1 MQNSPLASNYPQK
14 SMRIGS
20 TFYFCGLLK
29 KVAACSIFAFCVGS
43 ARFNGGQISF
53 GDNKLLLSAVLC
65 TILGTTSCYLALEL
79 SAVRCTICARD
90 VIVCLV
96 LSAWGLPTCL
106 QYLNRALLVPLGR
119 VTLECFRTLQCWVCV
134 LCWWV
139 SDYLGLI
146 GDNIL
151 GAGKNTDQGTPGKHR
166 NTIQHKCKYQ
176 YTLQQKYSGTMP
188 KEVVA
193 IG

>member
-14 SMRIGS
+14 SVRIGS

-96 LSAWGLPTCL
+96 HFCVRSAGVFTIFEQSTRSTWKGNP
-106 QYLNRALLVPLGR
+106 
-119 VTLECFRTLQCWVCV
+119 WVSGHCTAV
-134 LCWWV
+134 LCLCFVLVGERLLRTNRW
-139 SDYLGLI
+139 
-146 GDNIL
+146 
-151 GAGKNTDQGTPGKHR
+151 
-166 NTIQHKCKYQ
+166 
-176 YTLQQKYSGTMP
+176 
-188 KEVVA
+188 
-193 IG
+193 

>member
-53 GDNKLLLSAVLC
+53 GDNKLLLSAMLC

-79 SAVRCTICARD
+79 SAVRCTICAQD
-90 VIVCLV
+90 VIVCLAHFCV
-96 LSAWGLPTCL
+96 RSAYVFTIFEQSTTSATWKGNP
-106 QYLNRALLVPLGR
+106 
-119 VTLECFRTLQCWVCV
+119 WVFQDTAV
-134 LCWWV
+134 LCLCFVLVGERLLRTNRW
-139 SDYLGLI
+139 
-146 GDNIL
+146 
-151 GAGKNTDQGTPGKHR
+151 
-166 NTIQHKCKYQ
+166 
-176 YTLQQKYSGTMP
+176 
-188 KEVVA
+188 
-193 IG
+193 

>member
-1 MQNSPLASNYPQK
+1 
-14 SMRIGS
+14 MRIGS

-79 SAVRCTICARD
+79 SAVRCTICAQD

-96 LSAWGLPTCL
+96 HFCVRSAG
-106 QYLNRALLVPLGR
+106 V
-119 VTLECFRTLQCWVCV
+119 F
-134 LCWWV
+134 
-139 SDYLGLI
+139 
-146 GDNIL
+146 
-151 GAGKNTDQGTPGKHR
+151 
-166 NTIQHKCKYQ
+166 TIFEQSTTSATWK
-176 YTLQQKYSGTMP
+176 GNP
-188 KEVVA
+188 
-193 IG
+193 